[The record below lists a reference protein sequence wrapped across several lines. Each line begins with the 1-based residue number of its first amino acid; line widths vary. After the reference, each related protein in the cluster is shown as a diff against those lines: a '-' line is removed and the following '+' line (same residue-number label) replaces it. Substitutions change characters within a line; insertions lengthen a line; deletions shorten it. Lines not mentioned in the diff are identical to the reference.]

1 MQIIFNMK
9 ISHLQYLQF
18 VSSRVLVIRGSCEYS
33 QIRKTV
39 LSDIYK
45 VSQSTG
51 CALVLETLH
60 EIRNRAAN
68 VNRSVFT
75 TWPLFVHHQTL
86 NFQKVNPGLLKLLI
100 FSPLN
105 LTFLELLGTP
115 LSVTLLHL
123 RGTPLFQFSVSQ
135 VNEDAPNKNQP
146 FFCFQI
152 RFVE

>member
-1 MQIIFNMK
+1 M
-9 ISHLQYLQF
+9 
-18 VSSRVLVIRGSCEYS
+18 IRGSCEYS

-51 CALVLETLH
+51 CALVLDTLH

-105 LTFLELLGTP
+105 FILLKSRQLLGTP

-123 RGTPLFQFSVSQ
+123 RGTPLFQFSASWVS
-135 VNEDAPNKNQP
+135 EDAPNKN
-146 FFCFQI
+146 
-152 RFVE
+152 